1 MPSRAL
7 WIIRIHPFVTSPPLL
22 PPPLSRVRSR
32 VGRER
37 KCVHVNLVKKTNVE
51 GEEEYLF
58 APYSAFTVV
67 SATWNLGTSLD
78 PHVIELHAAV
88 DNKEEPEDLPL
99 APWS

>member
-1 MPSRAL
+1 MSFSAASLTPNPC
-7 WIIRIHPFVTSPPLL
+7 HQ
-22 PPPLSRVRSR
+22 
-32 VGRER
+32 
-37 KCVHVNLVKKTNVE
+37 
-51 GEEEYLF
+51 YLF